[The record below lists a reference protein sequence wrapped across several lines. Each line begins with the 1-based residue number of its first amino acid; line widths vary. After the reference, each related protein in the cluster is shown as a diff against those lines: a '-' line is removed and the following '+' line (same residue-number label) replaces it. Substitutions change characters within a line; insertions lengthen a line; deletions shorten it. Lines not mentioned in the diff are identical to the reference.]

1 MFNIFKKKI
10 FDPKI
15 HPEEIF
21 MDSENVSEFDTS
33 QFEGRLEKP
42 ISKKTFAYFSAALGL
57 MALFF
62 LAKLFHLQILE
73 GEKFAQRSEKNNL
86 KQEILIPF
94 RGIIYDRNK
103 IKLAWNGEN
112 GRTYAPVA
120 GLNHVLGYVGLPS
133 KENFQENSGIFAN
146 VTIGKSGVEKKYESF
161 LKGEAGVKLVEIDS
175 QQNIVSESVQAPP
188 RDGKSLD
195 LTIDSKIQSQFFRLI
210 ESIVKERDFK
220 GGAGIIM
227 NVKDGGVLSMV
238 SWPEYNS
245 QTLSEGGPAEKIES
259 FIKDKNKPF
268 LNRAIAGLYAPGS
281 VIKPLIAAAA
291 LNEGIISPQKQIFSS
306 GSISIPNPF
315 FKDKKSVFRDWKAHG
330 WVDMKRALAV
340 SSDVYF
346 YEIGGGFED
355 IKGLGINKIKKYAE
369 MFGFGKK
376 TGIDIDGEMTG
387 VVPDPELKSKDNPD
401 DPVWRVGDTYNTS
414 IGQGYF
420 LVTPIQMAAF
430 AATVAGN
437 GQIIKPH
444 VVSNPTQEISGEQ
457 EIQNQKIEI
466 PESYFKIVKE
476 GMRMAVT
483 EGTAQG
489 LSMPNVKIAAKTGT
503 AEIGGKIYTHS
514 WVTGF
519 FPYENPQ
526 YLFTLVLEK
535 GPAGNLI
542 GAPYVMRQLLDW
554 MEINTPEYFV
564 TEDMI

>member
-1 MFNIFKKKI
+1 MFKNKI
-10 FDPKI
+10 IDPKI

-62 LAKLFHLQILE
+62 LVKLFYLQILE
-73 GEKFAQRSEKNNL
+73 GDKFAQRSERNNL
-86 KQEILIPF
+86 KQEIITPF

-112 GRTYAPVA
+112 GRTYAPVS
-120 GLNHVLGYVGLPS
+120 GLNHILGYVSLPS
-133 KENFQENSGIFAN
+133 KEDFQENRGIFAN
-146 VTIGKSGVEKKYESF
+146 MVIGKSGVEKKYESF
-161 LKGEAGVKLVEIDS
+161 LKGAAGVKLVEIDS
-175 QQNIVSESVQAPP
+175 QQNIVSESVQTPP
-188 RDGKSLD
+188 QDGKSLD
-195 LTIDSKIQSQFFRLI
+195 LTIDSRIQSQFFNLI
-210 ESIVKERDFK
+210 ESIAKERDFK

-227 NVKDGGVLSMV
+227 NVKDGSILSMV
-238 SWPEYNS
+238 SWPEYDS
-245 QTLSEGGPAEKIES
+245 QILSEGGPAEIIES

-330 WVDMKRALAV
+330 WVDMRRALAV

-355 IKGLGINKIKKYAE
+355 IKGLGINKIEKYAE

-387 VVPDPELKSKDNPD
+387 VIPAPELKSKDNPN
-401 DPVWRVGDTYNTS
+401 DPTWRIGDTYNTS

-420 LVTPIQMAAF
+420 LVTPIEIAVYAA
-430 AATVAGN
+430 AVANGGEMVKPRLAGN
-437 GQIIKPH
+437 AVNEEDGKNDNDP
-444 VVSNPTQEISGEQ
+444 QEGRVPIS
-457 EIQNQKIEI
+457 
-466 PESYFKIVKE
+466 ESYFRVIKE

-489 LSMPNVKIAAKTGT
+489 LSTPNVKIAAKTGT
-503 AEIGGKIYTHS
+503 AETGGKIYTHS
-514 WVTGF
+514 WVLGF
-519 FPYENPQ
+519 FPYENPK
-526 YLFTLVLEK
+526 YAFTVVLEK

-554 MEINTPEYFV
+554 MAINTPEYFR
-564 TEDMI
+564 